1 MLRSS
6 KKDLKTKGLKRMP
19 QMGHDSHDLQNTR
32 SSILHFLEKK
42 NRRSNKLVGRNNDVN
57 TQNHETL
64 ILR

>member
-42 NRRSNKLVGRNNDVN
+42 TEGPTNWLVEIM
-57 TQNHETL
+57 T
-64 ILR
+64 

>member
-1 MLRSS
+1 
-6 KKDLKTKGLKRMP
+6 MP

-57 TQNHETL
+57 TQNHEKL